1 MFTTQDEREWE
12 NEDMGEIS
20 TSLSYNYL
28 KLKLIISMI
37 ERINNIVSYFQII
50 IFQASG
56 VKYWEFHWFPHTNQK
71 KNSIILPFPISFH
84 SLACSGDDVILP
96 LHIPHVTISP
106 IR

>member
-71 KNSIILPFPISFH
+71 KKIRLFCLFQFLFTH
-84 SLACSGDDVILP
+84 SLAREMMLFY
-96 LHIPHVTISP
+96 LFTFHM
-106 IR
+106 